1 MRLQTMSEGTG
12 LLVTLEEDLGL
23 SNLATKNDQRTFA
36 WFCRL
41 ELIRYELGFLGK
53 LEEDF
58 LVPHPGT
65 QMRMASCDELLSLG
79 SRSDRNPGLCAT
91 GFFPHTGGIAA
102 KIFNIHMSH
111 ARTLTMS

>member
-1 MRLQTMSEGTG
+1 MRLQKMSQSTG
-12 LLVTLEEDLGL
+12 LLAELEEDHGL
-23 SNLATKNDQRTFA
+23 SNLATKNDQRTCA
-36 WFCRL
+36 SFCHL

-58 LVPHPGT
+58 LVPHPGIP
-65 QMRMASCDELLSLG
+65 MRMARCDERLSLG

-102 KIFNIHMSH
+102 KIFNICHV
-111 ARTLTMS
+111 